1 MEPPLKLV
9 EPAYDHRKAFLATVA
24 DYQMAGESRYRPL
37 QEAFRGDF
45 RGYVRHLR
53 LMARGVGLK
62 PGWVPY
68 TVFWSVKPGLPLII
82 GELHIGHWLVPAS
95 EKEGGHIGYTIAPSM
110 RGKGFGTQQLALG
123 LVKARTF
130 FDLDRVL
137 VTCDTDNVASARVIQ
152 KNGGV
157 LENEVISDRSGKPVS
172 RYWIDL
178 VTKEPRTGVRGEPGG
193 HRAR

>member
-1 MEPPLKLV
+1 MEPSLKLV
-9 EPAYDHRKAFLATVA
+9 KPAYVHRKAFLATVA
-24 DYQMAGESRYRPL
+24 DYRAAGENRYQPL
-37 QEAFRGDF
+37 LEIFRTDF

-68 TVFWSVKPGLPLII
+68 TVFWSLKPGLPLFV
-82 GELHIGHWLVPAS
+82 GELHIRHWLIPAL

-123 LVKARTF
+123 LEKAHALF
-130 FDLDRVL
+130 GLDRVL
-137 VTCDTDNVASARVIQ
+137 VTCDSDNVASARVIQ

-157 LENEVISDRSGKPVS
+157 FENEVVSDHSGKPVS

-178 VTKEPRTGVRGEPGG
+178 AGG
-193 HRAR
+193 